1 MTWRWE
7 EMTAPDFARAVET
20 CGGVCLVPLGVIEKH
35 GNHLPLG
42 TDMFCTHRVAELAAE
57 REPAVIFPPY
67 YFTQI
72 PEARHCPGTIAI
84 KDRLM
89 YDLLENACDEIGRN
103 GLTKIILVNGHGG
116 NDHWLPHFTRT
127 LMLEQ
132 RKPYVLY
139 LLGLHHYC
147 SAADGALCKKQFPDV
162 DEGGHAGGHET
173 SEMMNIRPDT
183 VRLEAAGEPGLPL
196 KRLAHLPPVCTA
208 MDWYADY
215 PDHYA
220 GDGRKYD
227 RKAGAML
234 MDMQA
239 KRIAAVIKAV
249 RLDTEVGR
257 LTAEFHDR
265 AESVG
270 RSAPL

>member
-7 EMTAPDFARAVET
+7 EMTAPDFSRAVKAS
-20 CGGVCLVPLGVIEKH
+20 GGVCLVPLGVIEKH
-35 GNHLPLG
+35 GDHLPLG
-42 TDMFCTHRVAELAAE
+42 TDMFAIHRVAELAAE

-72 PEARHCPGTIAI
+72 HEAKHCPGTIAI
-84 KDRLM
+84 KNRLM
-89 YDLLENACDEIGRN
+89 FDLLENACDEIGRN

-116 NDHWLPHFTRT
+116 NGWLPHFTHSM
-127 LMLEQ
+127 MLEQ
-132 RKPYVLY
+132 RKPYLLY
-139 LLGLHHYC
+139 LIGLEHYYYPV
-147 SAADGALCKKQFPDV
+147 SNASFKSLFPNLDQ
-162 DEGGHAGGHET
+162 GGHGDGQET
-173 SEMMNIRPDT
+173 SEILNSRPDT

-196 KRLAHLPPVCTA
+196 KRLKHLPPVYTA
-208 MDWYADY
+208 MQWYADY

-220 GDGRKYD
+220 GDGRKHD

-234 MDMQA
+234 MEMQA
-239 KRIAAVIKAV
+239 EKIAAIIKAV

-265 AESVG
+265 AASIG
-270 RSAPL
+270 GS